1 MILQIAL
8 AFCILCIIILSILLI
23 KDNKPSDFI
32 DDFEKAKTEACKII
46 NKSREDLIEQE
57 KKAIQEE
64 LKEAKIRAE
73 EQKEKLQESLDVLYA
88 DVQAANERK
97 EIQLQ
102 CITEEL
108 ASKLKAET
116 DRNATE
122 LMSVVEYYNQQ
133 RINVENEFN
142 DFAAEMREK
151 HTEIEKE
158 IKFAEDKQKEIIE
171 EYKRAEEIKQNKNF
185 YRIVLSESAIEDVK
199 KLRKVADE
207 LHDPTVLYKLIYKT
221 YYETPFNEMVGR
233 VVTGR
238 GNTGIYKITNIE
250 NGKVYIGQTKQAF
263 KERWRT
269 HLKRGVK
276 AEPGTQNKL
285 YAAMW
290 QEGAENFTFEVL
302 AECDTT
308 ELNKKEKEYISFFHA
323 NTWGYNSNSGVGT

>member
-142 DFAAEMREK
+142 DFAAKMKEK

>member
-8 AFCILCIIILSILLI
+8 VFCILCIIVLSILLI

-142 DFAAEMREK
+142 DFAAEMKEK

-238 GNTGIYKITNIE
+238 GNTGIYKITNLE

>member
-8 AFCILCIIILSILLI
+8 VFCILCIIVLSILLI

-88 DVQAANERK
+88 DVQVANERK

-308 ELNKKEKEYISFFHA
+308 ELTKKEKEYISFFHA
-323 NTWGYNSNSGVGT
+323 NTWRYNSNSGVGT

>member
-8 AFCILCIIILSILLI
+8 VFCILCIIVLSILLI

-238 GNTGIYKITNIE
+238 SNTGIYKITNLE

>member
-1 MILQIAL
+1 M
-8 AFCILCIIILSILLI
+8 
-23 KDNKPSDFI
+23 FI

-88 DVQAANERK
+88 DVQVANERK

-308 ELNKKEKEYISFFHA
+308 ELTKKEKEYISFFHA
-323 NTWGYNSNSGVGT
+323 NTWRYNSNSGVGT

>member
-73 EQKEKLQESLDVLYA
+73 EQKEKLQESLDILYA
-88 DVQAANERK
+88 DVYAANERK

-102 CITEEL
+102 NITEEL

-142 DFAAEMREK
+142 DFAEKMKEK

-221 YYETPFNEMVGR
+221 YYETPFNEMIGR

-323 NTWGYNSNSGVGT
+323 NTWGYNSTSGNS

>member
-8 AFCILCIIILSILLI
+8 VFCILCIIVLSILLI

>member
-142 DFAAEMREK
+142 DFAAKMKEK

-238 GNTGIYKITNIE
+238 GNTGIYKITNLE

-323 NTWGYNSNSGVGT
+323 NTWGYNSNSGVGI

>member
-8 AFCILCIIILSILLI
+8 AFCILCIIVLSILLI

>member
-102 CITEEL
+102 NITEEL

-142 DFAAEMREK
+142 DFAAKMKEK
-151 HTEIEKE
+151 HAEIEKE

-276 AEPGTQNKL
+276 AEPGT
-285 YAAMW
+285 
-290 QEGAENFTFEVL
+290 
-302 AECDTT
+302 
-308 ELNKKEKEYISFFHA
+308 
-323 NTWGYNSNSGVGT
+323 

>member
-199 KLRKVADE
+199 NLRKVADE

-238 GNTGIYKITNIE
+238 GNTGIYKITNLE

-308 ELNKKEKEYISFFHA
+308 DLNKKEKEYISFFHA
-323 NTWGYNSNSGVGT
+323 NTWGYNSTSGNS

>member
-8 AFCILCIIILSILLI
+8 TFCILCIIILSILLI

-238 GNTGIYKITNIE
+238 GNTGIYKITNLE

-323 NTWGYNSNSGVGT
+323 NTWGYNSNSGIGT

>member
-64 LKEAKIRAE
+64 LKEAKIHAE
-73 EQKEKLQESLDVLYA
+73 EQKEKLQESLDILYA

-97 EIQLQ
+97 ENQLQ

-142 DFAAEMREK
+142 DFAAKMKEK

-158 IKFAEDKQKEIIE
+158 IKFAENKQKEIIE

-238 GNTGIYKITNIE
+238 GDTGIYKITNIE

>member
-102 CITEEL
+102 NITEEL

-185 YRIVLSESAIEDVK
+185 YRIVLSGSAIEDVK

-238 GNTGIYKITNIE
+238 GNTGIYKITNLE

-302 AECDTT
+302 AECDTAD
-308 ELNKKEKEYISFFHA
+308 LNKKEKEYISFFHA
-323 NTWGYNSNSGVGT
+323 NTWGYNSTSGNS

>member
-238 GNTGIYKITNIE
+238 GNTGIYKITNLE

-323 NTWGYNSNSGVGT
+323 NTWGYNSNSGIGT

>member
-8 AFCILCIIILSILLI
+8 AFCILCIIVLSILLI

-102 CITEEL
+102 SITEEL
-108 ASKLKAET
+108 TSKLKAET

-142 DFAAEMREK
+142 DFAAKMKEK

>member
-102 CITEEL
+102 NITEEL

-142 DFAAEMREK
+142 DFAAKMKEK

-276 AEPGTQNKL
+276 AEPGT
-285 YAAMW
+285 
-290 QEGAENFTFEVL
+290 
-302 AECDTT
+302 
-308 ELNKKEKEYISFFHA
+308 
-323 NTWGYNSNSGVGT
+323 

>member
-8 AFCILCIIILSILLI
+8 VFCILCIIVLSILLI

-238 GNTGIYKITNIE
+238 GNTGIYKITNLE

>member
-238 GNTGIYKITNIE
+238 GNTGIYKITNLE

-308 ELNKKEKEYISFFHA
+308 DLNKKEKEYISFFHA
-323 NTWGYNSNSGVGT
+323 NTWGYNSTSGNS

>member
-8 AFCILCIIILSILLI
+8 ASCILCIIVLSILLI

-46 NKSREDLIEQE
+46 NKNREDLIEQE

-102 CITEEL
+102 SITEEL

-142 DFAAEMREK
+142 DFAAKMREK

-323 NTWGYNSNSGVGT
+323 NTWGYNSTSGNS